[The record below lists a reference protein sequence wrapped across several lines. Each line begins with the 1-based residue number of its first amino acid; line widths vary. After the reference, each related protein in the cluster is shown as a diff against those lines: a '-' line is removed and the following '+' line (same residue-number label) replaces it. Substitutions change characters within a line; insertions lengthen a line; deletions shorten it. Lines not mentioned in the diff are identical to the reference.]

1 MPIMPYH
8 PGLIAPRTRELWGLP
23 AVSGRVV
30 AHAGLLGLGPRG
42 YTGAKGLAYVN
53 ALPSLVELSQPELEM

>member
-1 MPIMPYH
+1 MPTMPYN
-8 PGLIAPRTRELWGLP
+8 PGLIAPRTGELWGLP

-42 YTGAKGLAYVN
+42 YRITKGLAQVHF
-53 ALPSLVELSQPELEM
+53 LPSWVELGQPELEM